1 MTVEL
6 DLSPEMERQARARAA
21 AHGMS
26 LEAYLLSVIEEASL
40 PARPA
45 AATLE
50 EFEAAMDAFSEGTE
64 ALPVLPEEAFS
75 RESTYEGVA
84 PQ

>member
-6 DLSPEMERQARARAA
+6 DLSPEMEQQARVRAA
-21 AHGMS
+21 EHGVS

-40 PARPA
+40 PATPA
-45 AATLE
+45 EATLE

-75 RESTYEGVA
+75 REGIYRGSGA
-84 PQ
+84 

>member
-50 EFEAAMDAFSEGTE
+50 EFEAAMHAFSEGTE

-75 RESTYEGVA
+75 CESTYEGVA